1 MIGEADV
8 RSGRALVRLA
18 ARLRD
23 GGDRLAFIL
32 DSEPDRDRFDLDAAL
47 FAPEGGVITRLA
59 GLKQP
64 LDFRISGDGT
74 WQRWHGKAIAR
85 SNRHTL
91 PDLSLATSTG
101 QLELSGVA
109 APSPLFSGKL
119 HRRPTPPM
127 SVTP

>member
-1 MIGEADV
+1 MIRRPP
-8 RSGRALVRLA
+8 RSTRTDTLFPYTTLFD
-18 ARLRD
+18 L
-23 GGDRLAFIL
+23 GDRLAFIL

-59 GLKQP
+59 GLEQP

-91 PDLSLATSTG
+91 QIGRAH
-101 QLELSGVA
+101 V
-109 APSPLFSGKL
+109 
-119 HRRPTPPM
+119 
-127 SVTP
+127 

>member
-59 GLKQP
+59 GLEQP
-64 LDFRISGDGT
+64 LAFRISGDGT
-74 WQRWHGKAIAR
+74 WQRWHGRSEAR
-85 SNRHTL
+85 RVGKECV
-91 PDLSLATSTG
+91 STG
-101 QLELSGVA
+101 RYRWA
-109 APSPLFSGKL
+109 
-119 HRRPTPPM
+119 
-127 SVTP
+127 